1 MRLELCDEDD
11 SFYSFLFYDNGTGV
25 GEEHLPNLFDRFYRI
40 DTGRS
45 RKAGGTGLGL
55 SIVQSAILNHGG
67 DISVSNRP
75 EGGLQFHFTLP
86 KVKPQ

>member
-11 SFYSFLFYDNGTGV
+11 TFYTFVFYDNGTGV

-45 RKAGGTGLGL
+45 RRAGGTGLGL
-55 SIVQSAILNHGG
+55 AIVQSAIKNHGG
-67 DISVSNRP
+67 DIIATNRP

-86 KVKPQ
+86 KVK